1 MHRLIR
7 PVLDFT
13 TIAALVTTGR
23 LQPPPSPAPS
33 AFARPLRAAGERAR
47 GRPPCVRRASGL
59 ASKAVAGG
67 RSPVPGQAAPIASR
81 VRPPNRAAPGGPQR
95 PLYILPLLPG
105 RGAGKTAEQGIL
117 LLRLL
122 LRRDCFPLLKSA
134 GPWEVFFFSFLTE
147 AFTAAVL
154 AVINFATNHNDR
166 CIDMHRESSSCLITP
181 SPSCFERL
189 LFIRYHI

>member
-1 MHRLIR
+1 MR
-7 PVLDFT
+7 P
-13 TIAALVTTGR
+13 A
-23 LQPPPSPAPS
+23 SP
-33 AFARPLRAAGERAR
+33 
-47 GRPPCVRRASGL
+47 
-59 ASKAVAGG
+59 ASKAVAGS
-67 RSPVPGQAAPIASR
+67 RSSVPGQAAPIASH
-81 VRPPNRAAPGGPQR
+81 VQPPSRAAPRGPQR

-105 RGAGKTAEQGIL
+105 RRAGKSAEQGIL

-122 LRRDCFPLLKSA
+122 LRRACFPLLKSA
-134 GPWEVFFFSFLTE
+134 GLWEVFFFSFLTE

-181 SPSCFERL
+181 SPSRFERL